1 MQLER
6 NIFPQ
11 NKKVL
16 VLGLGNDILTD
27 DGIGPKLAVCLGHSL
42 KNYDF
47 ACMTASCGGLE
58 LLELLRDY
66 NIAVLIDAIKT
77 KNGIPG
83 TVYHFI
89 PEDFRETTHLSSI
102 HDVSFLTALKL
113 GKKLNMK
120 LPACIH
126 IIAIEILEDMEFS
139 TEFSTPLRNRFK
151 DIKKEVRALT
161 EKILQA
167 VVTEKT

>member
-1 MQLER
+1 MQPET
-6 NIFPQ
+6 NIFTQ

-27 DGIGPKLAVCLGHSL
+27 DGIGPKLADYIDTSV

-58 LLELLRDY
+58 LLELLRNYD
-66 NIAVLIDAIKT
+66 IAILIDAIKT

-89 PEDFRETTHLSSI
+89 PEDFRETSHLSSI
-102 HDVSFLTALKL
+102 HDVSFLTALSL

-120 LPACIH
+120 LPAWIH
-126 IIAIEILEDMEFS
+126 IIAIEIVEDMEFS
-139 TEFSTPLRNRFK
+139 TEFSTPLKNRFK

-161 EKILQA
+161 EKILQD